1 VIIDVPRFVA
11 AERDIW
17 KELEEN
23 LARLEADSARRMN
36 IDELR
41 RFQFLYQKTSADL
54 ARLSTFAFEPQ
65 ICHYLESLVGR
76 SYGEI
81 HETRERRRSF
91 GFIRFFWKEFPAAF
105 QRNVAAFWLAVAL
118 MLAGAIFGGTAL
130 RIDPTAKSILLPFS
144 HLQGDPAERVAR
156 EEQGKKHEIS
166 GAQSSFSAFLMTH
179 NIRVSVFT
187 LSTGIT
193 AGIGTILLL
202 FYNGIILGA
211 VAVDY
216 VAAGQT
222 KFLLGWLLPHGVVEI
237 PAILIAGQAGLL
249 LGAAIVG
256 WKSRLRLRERF
267 RRIARD
273 LTTLVFGL
281 GVMLVWAGIVEA
293 FFSQWHEPV
302 MPYALKIGFG
312 LAELTL
318 LVLFLSKRGNK
329 PVVDARRAH

>member
-1 VIIDVPRFVA
+1 MIIDVPRFVA
-11 AERDIW
+11 SERDTW

-23 LARLEADSARRMN
+23 LARLEADPARRLN

-54 ARLSTFAFEPQ
+54 ARLFTFAFEPQ
-65 ICHYLESLVGR
+65 ICRYLESLVSR

-91 GFIRFFWKEFPAAF
+91 GFVRFFWNEFPAVFRRHLGAF
-105 QRNVAAFWLAVAL
+105 QLAVAC
-118 MLAGAIFGGTAL
+118 MLAGAIFGGAAL
-130 RIDPTAKSILLPFS
+130 RIDPTAKSVLLPFS
-144 HLQGDPAERVAR
+144 HLQGDPAQRVAR
-156 EEQGKKHEIS
+156 EEHRQKQELS

-187 LSTGIT
+187 LSAGIT

-202 FYNGIILGA
+202 FYNGILLGA

-249 LGAAIVG
+249 LGGAIVG
-256 WKSRLRLRERF
+256 WKSRLMLRERL
-267 RRIARD
+267 RKIARD
-273 LTTLVFGL
+273 LTTLIFGL
-281 GVMLVWAGIVEA
+281 GLMLVWAGVVEA

-312 LAELTL
+312 LVELTL
-318 LVLFLSKRGNK
+318 LLLFLSKRGNQSA
-329 PVVDARRAH
+329 VDARRAH